1 MDTAVEKYE
10 FSRSSW
16 DQLSYVANKKRSAED
31 LFILSLPLVQ
41 EGLHGDHGAGSGK
54 SLTVKVGQSVA
65 CGAVYKP
72 AIHHGAGERTVTQR
86 CAKADG
92 DLCVGFQGGGDGGA
106 PLLLR

>member
-1 MDTAVEKYE
+1 MDTVVEKSNFRAPLGINY
-10 FSRSSW
+10 
-16 DQLSYVANKKRSAED
+16 LTLPTKKDPQKD

-41 EGLHGDHGAGSGK
+41 EGLHGDHGAGNGK

-92 DLCVGFQGGGDGGA
+92 DLCVGF
-106 PLLLR
+106 